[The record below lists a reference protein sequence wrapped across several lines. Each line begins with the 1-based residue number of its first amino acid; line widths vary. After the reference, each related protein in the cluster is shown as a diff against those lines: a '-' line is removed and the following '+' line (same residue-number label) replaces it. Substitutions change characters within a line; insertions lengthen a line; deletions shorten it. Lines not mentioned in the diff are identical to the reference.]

1 MDAFRK
7 QLDQLMGANRNGD
20 VREVSRKYYDRDVCR
35 LYLVGLCPHELF
47 QLTLLF
53 CDYVLQLKNWIVIL
67 EKNGYGTV
75 PKGALFAA
83 EERGVDIEPYF
94 ALKPVENNSLLHMGS
109 AFASSKYEEARTKG
123 VDNYDRDLEDVIDRL
138 IVECDRKIARAL
150 KRLEDED
157 AKAAIAISVSEVTQ
171 TPEIIELSK
180 QIKEK
185 LKEADQCGLEFGTW
199 RLGAR
204 PRACWV
210 LSYLEGK
217 TDLKIRALEV
227 VEELRTQRA
236 DMQSMLLLDAFNKDR
251 ASLPQ
256 PLPNPPPLAP
266 LPVVAPDP
274 RTQEMI
280 NEKLK
285 KAEDLGEQGM
295 VDEAQKAL
303 EEAEALKKLPARQEP
318 VLDSSKYTAADVRI
332 TDQKL
337 RVCDICGAF
346 LSVYDSD
353 RRLADHFG
361 GKLHL
366 GYMQIR
372 EKLAELQFSSSYY
385 CEYVGSGAG
394 IMFQIFRDSGSIR
407 SFISAAFGYSSNV
420 IYTYLLGEENHMFKV
435 PVVGTVV
442 PCLWSYVVFYVPLS
456 LSLSLSLTPNVLPL
470 FCCPW
475 APCIIRFMKKETRFA
490 KLIDMMTEDQK
501 SQVGTETGNLVGTGK
516 EAIAMIVGIG
526 IMIVG
531 AGTVKGIMTGTVM
544 IVNLIEIQVVPGI
557 MIQEVAA
564 GHAQGQ
570 RSVPG
575 IMIATG
581 DPSADPVEA
590 KFVILSRNA
599 LLRYSDLRFK
609 SCVAAPAE
617 IWHNMGVEV
626 HGSSLV
632 SCSSIEETVPNSEPG
647 GIG

>member
-20 VREVSRKYYDRDVCR
+20 VREVNRKYYDRDVCR

-47 QLTLLF
+47 QLTKMDMGP
-53 CDYVLQLKNWIVIL
+53 CPKVHSLQLRK
-67 EKNGYGTV
+67 E
-75 PKGALFAA
+75 
-83 EERGVDIEPYF
+83 
-94 ALKPVENNSLLHMGS
+94 
-109 AFASSKYEEARTKG
+109 YEEAKAKG

-157 AKAAIAISVSEVTQ
+157 AKAAIAISVTEVTQ
-171 TPEIIELSK
+171 TPEVLELSK

-185 LKEADQCGLEFGTW
+185 LKEVDQ
-199 RLGAR
+199 
-204 PRACWV
+204 
-210 LSYLEGK
+210 Y
-217 TDLKIRALEV
+217 
-227 VEELRTQRA
+227 
-236 DMQSMLLLDAFNKDR
+236 DR

-303 EEAEALKKLPARQEP
+303 EEAEALKKLPSRQEP

-372 EKLAELQFSSSYY
+372 EKLAELKEERNKSRKVDRYDDSRSK
-385 CEYVGSGAG
+385 ERSRDREREPSKDRDRGGSRDQARDYDRRSRDRDRHYDRDRGYDRERD
-394 IMFQIFRDSGSIR
+394 RDSDYSR
-407 SFISAAFGYSSNV
+407 SYDSRSRHRSRSRSREHSRDYDRHRYLLYLV
-420 IYTYLLGEENHMFKV
+420 VTYL
-435 PVVGTVV
+435 
-442 PCLWSYVVFYVPLS
+442 
-456 LSLSLSLTPNVLPL
+456 
-470 FCCPW
+470 
-475 APCIIRFMKKETRFA
+475 
-490 KLIDMMTEDQK
+490 
-501 SQVGTETGNLVGTGK
+501 
-516 EAIAMIVGIG
+516 
-526 IMIVG
+526 
-531 AGTVKGIMTGTVM
+531 AGDSTY
-544 IVNLIEIQVVPGI
+544 
-557 MIQEVAA
+557 
-564 GHAQGQ
+564 GH
-570 RSVPG
+570 
-575 IMIATG
+575 
-581 DPSADPVEA
+581 
-590 KFVILSRNA
+590 
-599 LLRYSDLRFK
+599 
-609 SCVAAPAE
+609 
-617 IWHNMGVEV
+617 
-626 HGSSLV
+626 
-632 SCSSIEETVPNSEPG
+632 
-647 GIG
+647 